1 MIRKR
6 TGNIGMSEE
15 ARLARMKSI
24 GGSDAKIIMGGDQ
37 MAIERLWA
45 EKRGESVP
53 ENLDDVMLIQLG
65 NLTEPLNADFFEME
79 TGFDVFAEQEKVF
92 YYAWDK
98 AHSNLDGKVRRT
110 PDADP
115 HAIIEMKFMMP
126 FGFSKEKAFEKYYAQ
141 CQHNMMVTDLPL
153 AYLSVIA
160 VPNLVIIEVEAD
172 LFYQIAMLEAE
183 KDFWDCVVTGRTPGT
198 PTVEIPL
205 IERIKVVD
213 MSTNNEW
220 SDLAFTMLS
229 TKPSVDKHDKAKK
242 ALKKLFPKD
251 AKSAAGKGV
260 TINLSADGKQLIK
273 FDEQAIRE
281 AVAHAANL
289 PPPLPEEPKA
299 KPARAPRKKAAA
311 NSNEKPAANA
321 A

>member
-45 EKRGESVP
+45 EKRGESIP
-53 ENLDDVMLIQLG
+53 EDLDEVLLIQLG
-65 NLTEPLNADFFEME
+65 NLTEPLNADFFEHEMGME
-79 TGFDVFAEQEKVF
+79 VTDEQKKVH

-98 AHSNLDGKVRRT
+98 AHTTLDGLVRKELT
-110 PDADP
+110 ADP
-115 HAIIEMKFMMP
+115 HAIAEFKFMMP
-126 FGFSKEKAFEKYYAQ
+126 FGFSKEKAYEKYFPQ
-141 CQHNMMVTDLPL
+141 VQHNMMVTDLPL
-153 AYLSVIA
+153 AYLSIITGA
-160 VPNLVIIEVEAD
+160 AQHVIIEVEAD
-172 LFYQIAMLEAE
+172 LFYQIALLEAE
-183 KDFWDCVVTGRTPGT
+183 KDFWDCVETGRTPGC

-205 IERIKVVD
+205 IERVKVVD
-213 MSTNNEW
+213 MSTSNEW
-220 SDLAFTMLS
+220 ADLAFTMLS

-251 AKSAAGKGV
+251 AKSASGKGV

-273 FDEQAIRE
+273 FDEEAIRE
-281 AVAHAANL
+281 AVAQAANL
-289 PPPLPEEPKA
+289 PPPPAEEPKP
-299 KPARAPRKKAAA
+299 KRAPRKKAAA
-311 NSNEKPAANA
+311 NSNEKPAADA